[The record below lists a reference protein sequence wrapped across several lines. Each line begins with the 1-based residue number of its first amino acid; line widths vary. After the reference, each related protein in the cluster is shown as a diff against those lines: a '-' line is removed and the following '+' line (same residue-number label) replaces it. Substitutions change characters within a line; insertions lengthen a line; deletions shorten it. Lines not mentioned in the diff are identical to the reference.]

1 MDLYAARR
9 LMVVNRMM
17 HFHQKHVV
25 EIAKLTNPNVC
36 LHAGS
41 FLRYKDACQ
50 HFVVAKLKNLF
61 KEKKLRQAS
70 DDAAILRTELANC
83 RTFYRTL
90 LRKRMRSEAPRNQP
104 QPQPT
109 VLQRVQRLRIQQKRT
124 TARQR
129 RDAFFLKAA
138 DHQRRSI
145 LRRQLLKQ

>member
-1 MDLYAARR
+1 MDIYAARR

-25 EIAKLTNPNVC
+25 AIAKLTNPNVC

-61 KEKKLRQAS
+61 KEKKLRHAS

-90 LRKRMRSEAPRNQP
+90 LRKRMRSEAPRVQP
-104 QPQPT
+104 QPQP
-109 VLQRVQRLRIQQKRT
+109 VQQQRQSIERNRRCRAA
-124 TARQR
+124 ARGR
-129 RDAFFLKAA
+129 RDAFVKKVAE
-138 DHQRRSI
+138 HQRRFL
-145 LRRQLLKQ
+145 LRRQQSE